1 MTPPAPHTD
10 LQTTAANIRAR
21 LDQLATLT
29 AGDRAHVA
37 ARQADRRAHK
47 AAMRDRKADRRL
59 LEVSTGPIWLV
70 PVDPVPARS
79 TRPVRPIPYALTNR
93 R

>member
-1 MTPPAPHTD
+1 MTPPNATTD
-10 LQTTAANIRAR
+10 LQTTVANIRAR

-37 ARQADRRAHK
+37 VRQAERRKHK
-47 AAMRDRKADRRL
+47 AAMRERKADRRA
-59 LEVSTGPIWLV
+59 LEASEGPIWLV
-70 PVDPVPARS
+70 PVDQVPARS
-79 TRPVRPIPYALTNR
+79 TRPIRPIPYALTNR

>member
-1 MTPPAPHTD
+1 MI
-10 LQTTAANIRAR
+10 TAE
-21 LDQLATLT
+21 QQATL
-29 AGDRAHVA
+29 ARIA
-37 ARQADRRAHK
+37 ARQREFAALSIGDGHRLATRRTDRRKHK
-47 AAMRDRKADRRL
+47 AAMRERKADRRL

-79 TRPVRPIPYALTNR
+79 TRPIRPIPYALTNR